1 MIVILQQDVKG
12 TGKKGDVV
20 KVSDGYARNV
30 LIPKGIAKE
39 ATEGNVKN
47 LNRQKEIAAEKNA
60 AQKAAAEATAAKL
73 NESSVTIKAKGGDGG
88 RLFGSVTNKD
98 VADAMKDQ
106 LGVKIDKKKI
116 ELKNAIKNEGEFTA
130 KITLFAGVA
139 AELKVI
145 VTIA

>member
-12 TGKKGDVV
+12 TGKKGEVV

-39 ATEGNVKN
+39 ATEGNVKS

-98 VADAMKDQ
+98 VADAMKEQ
-106 LGVKIDKKKI
+106 LEIKIDKKKI
-116 ELKNAIKNEGEFTA
+116 ELKSAIKNEGEFTA
-130 KITLFAGVA
+130 KVRLFAGVA
-139 AELKVI
+139 ADLKVI

>member
-12 TGKKGDVV
+12 TGKKGEVV

-39 ATEGNVKN
+39 ATEGNVRN

-98 VADAMKDQ
+98 VADAMKEQ
-106 LGVKIDKKKI
+106 LDIKMDKKKI
-116 ELKNAIKNEGEFTA
+116 ELKSAIKNEGEFTA
-130 KITLFAGVA
+130 KIRLFAGVSA
-139 AELKVI
+139 DLTVI

>member
-12 TGKKGDVV
+12 AGKKGDVV

-39 ATEGNVKN
+39 ATEGNVKS

-88 RLFGSVTNKD
+88 RLF
-98 VADAMKDQ
+98 
-106 LGVKIDKKKI
+106 
-116 ELKNAIKNEGEFTA
+116 
-130 KITLFAGVA
+130 
-139 AELKVI
+139 
-145 VTIA
+145 

>member
-12 TGKKGDVV
+12 TGKKGEVV

-39 ATEGNVKN
+39 ATEGNVRN

-98 VADAMKDQ
+98 VADALKAQ
-106 LGVKIDKKKI
+106 LDIKIDKKKI

-130 KITLFAGVA
+130 KVRLFAGVSA
-139 AELKVI
+139 DLKVI

>member
-73 NESSVTIKAKGGDGG
+73 SESSVTIKAKGGDGG

-98 VADAMKDQ
+98 VADAMKEQ
-106 LGVKIDKKKI
+106 LEIKIDKKKI

-130 KITLFAGVA
+130 KVRLFAGVSA
-139 AELKVI
+139 DLKVI